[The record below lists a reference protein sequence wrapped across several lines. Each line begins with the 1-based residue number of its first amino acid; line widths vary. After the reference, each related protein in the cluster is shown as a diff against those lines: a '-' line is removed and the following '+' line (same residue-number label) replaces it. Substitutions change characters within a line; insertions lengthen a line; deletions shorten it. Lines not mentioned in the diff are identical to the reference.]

1 MTANIKELTET
12 TNLKAMKLNKQI
24 FLVLAAIAM
33 ISCDN
38 NPTDNSRL
46 NYYPMT
52 VGSTWT
58 YDKKMINN
66 YYKSPTSDIIE
77 RSDTLS
83 FEGTTWIEKDTIIN
97 KSRVMVFKTK
107 ENDFYQ
113 PVTTTNYQFM
123 DDNGLKLVAYSY
135 GGSMLSNSSAN
146 AFIKPTFHASTDG
159 KMNTKSQINSGVYVY
174 STPML
179 SVKYPLT
186 IGSEWTSASSF
197 KIDKKVIGM
206 DTLHINGHDYA
217 CFKILWKYP
226 EGYTL
231 NVTEW
236 IAKEGILKREVNN
249 GITYITDEQGNNLIK
264 IASTE
269 VMTIKS
275 VTIK

>member
-1 MTANIKELTET
+1 
-12 TNLKAMKLNKQI
+12 MKLKKQF

-46 NYYPMT
+46 NYYPMI

-58 YDKKMINN
+58 YDRMMINN

-77 RSDTLS
+77 RSDTMA

-97 KSRVMVFKTK
+97 KSIVMVFKTK

-113 PVTTTNYQFM
+113 PVTTTNYQIM

-135 GGSMLSNSSAN
+135 GGSMLSISSVN
-146 AFIKPTFHASTDG
+146 AFIKPTLQASTDG
-159 KMNTKSQINSGVYVY
+159 KMKSKSQVNSGVYVY

-186 IGSEWTSASSF
+186 TGSEWTSISSF

-217 CFKILWKYP
+217 CYKILWKYP

-236 IAKEGILKREVNN
+236 IAKEGILKRETNN
-249 GITYITDEQGNNLIK
+249 GITYITDEQGNNPIK
-264 IASTE
+264 IASIE
-269 VMTIKS
+269 VMKIKS
-275 VTIK
+275 VSIK

>member
-46 NYYPMT
+46 NYYPMI

-58 YDKKMINN
+58 YDRMMINN

-97 KSRVMVFKTK
+97 KSKVMVFKTK
-107 ENDFYQ
+107 ENDFFQ
-113 PVTTTNYQFM
+113 SVTTTNYQFM
-123 DDNGLKLVAYSY
+123 DNYGLKLVGYSY
-135 GGSMLSNSSAN
+135 GGSMLSGSSQN
-146 AFIKPTFHASTDG
+146 GFIKPTFQASTDG
-159 KMNTKSQINSGVYVY
+159 KMNSKSRVNSGVYVY
-174 STPML
+174 NTPIL

-186 IGSEWTSASSF
+186 IGSEWTSETSF

-206 DTLHINGHDYA
+206 DTLHINGHDYV

-226 EGYTL
+226 EGYTF

-236 IAKEGILKREVNN
+236 IAKEGILKREVNP
-249 GITYITDEQGNNLIK
+249 GITFITDEHGNNLIK
-264 IASTE
+264 IASKE
-269 VMTIKS
+269 LMTIKS
-275 VTIK
+275 VSIK